1 MQLRLLEYFVVL
13 AREGHFA
20 RAAAACNVTQPALS
34 AGLLTLEDLLG
45 KRLVDRDRRF
55 IGLTADG
62 AAILPWAQQ
71 VVAMLDGLHQAAEAD
86 TGALRGDL
94 RLGAIPASMPVIGPL
109 VRALRAGH
117 PDLTVSVRSLT
128 SREIER
134 GLAAFELDAG
144 VTYLDHEPP
153 AQVVSVPLYSE
164 RAVFLAQ
171 AGSRPTDA
179 AGISVGEALSY
190 PLCLLHEGMQNRR
203 ILDAH
208 LAERGLAVHPRA
220 TADSYVALMALVESG
235 VYASIVPDVYASL
248 LPTDLWARVV
258 QFDDPLPFSRVG
270 LIISDRSP
278 TSRLAKAAALAAR
291 GLVLAPKFSPP

>member
-1 MQLRLLEYFVVL
+1 MQLRLLEYYVVL
-13 AREGHFA
+13 AREKHFA

-34 AGLLTLEDLLG
+34 AGLVALEGLLG
-45 KRLVDRDRRF
+45 KRLVERDRRF
-55 IGLTADG
+55 IALTADG

-71 VVAMLDGLHQAAEAD
+71 IVAMLDGLHHAADA
-86 TGALRGDL
+86 TAGTLRGDL
-94 RLGAIPASMPVIGPL
+94 RLGAIPASMPVVGLL
-109 VRALRAGH
+109 VQTVRAGH

-164 RAVFLAQ
+164 RAIFLTR
-171 AGSRPTDA
+171 AGGHGDGVSEIPLGDA
-179 AGISVGEALSY
+179 VSQ

-208 LAERGLAVHPRA
+208 LAARGLAVHPCA
-220 TADSYVALMALVESG
+220 TADSYVALVAMVESG
-235 VYASIVPDVYASL
+235 AHASIVPDAYASL
-248 LPTDLWARVV
+248 LPTERWARVIP
-258 QFDDPLPFSRVG
+258 FDIPLPPSRIG
-270 LIISDRSP
+270 LIVSDRSP
-278 TSRLAKAAALAAR
+278 ISQLPKATVLAAR
-291 GLVLAPKFSPP
+291 NLVLPPSFSRE